1 MCRHPKVDI
10 LFPVSIYRKLC
21 KIQTHSI
28 LLPYKASL
36 VFLHDTHVIAGL
48 HTLCAMVEKMPG
60 VAYKALDQFH
70 VTNRGSR
77 QQFFFLNYLEP
88 DPDIDELS
96 FLNMSVLGAVSFSVP
111 SADTILHFLFAF
123 SVPRAT
129 VP

>member
-1 MCRHPKVDI
+1 MLSAIQYVI
-10 LFPVSIYRKLC
+10 LIMRNIK
-21 KIQTHSI
+21 
-28 LLPYKASL
+28 
-36 VFLHDTHVIAGL
+36 HVTPMLGL

-96 FLNMSVLGAVSFSVP
+96 FLNMSVLGAVSS
-111 SADTILHFLFAF
+111 S
-123 SVPRAT
+123 
-129 VP
+129 